1 MFKTRDVV
9 QLSLTTHYF
18 FDMKKKIIVIG
29 GGFAGLQFIKNLK
42 PGMFEVVLIDR
53 LNHHQFQ
60 PLFYQVATSQ
70 IEPTSI
76 SFPLRKIFQDRKD
89 VTVRMAEVLAAD
101 PQNMKVT
108 STAGTFEYDY
118 LVIAS
123 GGKTNYYGNNELE
136 KHTLSLKTTYE
147 AIKIRNE
154 ILENFENILN
164 SGSNAD
170 EGLFNI
176 VVVGGGPTG
185 VELSGAFAEIKRDIL
200 PKDFPGIDFSRLKI
214 HLLEGGDHTLNT
226 MSDLAKRSSE
236 KYLKSLGVQLRTGV
250 FVRNYDGSIL
260 QLSNGEHLESKNV
273 IWTAGITGNL
283 INGLSQEVTAPGKR
297 LRVDRTNRVEGYE
310 NIYAIGDI
318 AYMET
323 PKYPKGHPQVA
334 NVAINQGKNLAHN
347 FTRMFKGGKLAEY
360 EYRDLGSMA
369 TVGRNKA
376 IVDLPLVS
384 FHGYLAWYFWMF
396 LHLMLILSVR
406 NKLIIFIN
414 WAWNY
419 ITKNSSL
426 RLILK
431 IDPDK

>member
-1 MFKTRDVV
+1 MFNTREAVR
-9 QLSLTTHYF
+9 LSLTTHYF

-42 PGMFEVVLIDR
+42 PGSFEIMLIDR

-89 VTVRMAEVLAAD
+89 VTVRMAGVLAAD
-101 PQNMKVT
+101 PQNRSVMT
-108 STAGTFEYDY
+108 TAGVFEYDF
-118 LVIAS
+118 LVIAT
-123 GGKTNYYGNNELE
+123 GGKTNYYGNDELE

-147 AIKIRNE
+147 AIKIRNV

-164 SGSNAD
+164 SGGSAD

-185 VELSGAFAEIKRDIL
+185 VELSGAFAEIRRDIL
-200 PKDFPGIDFSRLKI
+200 PKDFPGIDFSRLNI
-214 HLLEGGDHTLNT
+214 YLLEGGKNTLGT
-226 MSDLAKRSSE
+226 MSPLAQKSSE
-236 KYLKSLGVQLRTGV
+236 KYLKGLGVNLRTGV
-250 FVRNYDGSIL
+250 FVRNYDGSTL
-260 QLSNGEHLESKNV
+260 QLSNGEFLRSKNV
-273 IWTAGITGNL
+273 IWTAGITGNI
-283 INGLSQEVTAPGKR
+283 INGLSPEVITKVNR
-297 LRVDRTNRVEGYE
+297 ITVDRMNRVAGYE

-318 AYMET
+318 ACMET

-334 NVAINQGKNLAHN
+334 NVAINQGRNLARN
-347 FTRMFKGGKLAEY
+347 FNRMLKGRKPVEY

-431 IDPDK
+431 MDS

>member
-1 MFKTRDVV
+1 
-9 QLSLTTHYF
+9 
-18 FDMKKKIIVIG
+18 MKKKIIVIG
-29 GGFAGLQFIKNLK
+29 GGFAGLQFIKHLK
-42 PGMFEVVLIDR
+42 PGFFNIMLIDR

-76 SFPLRKIFQDRKD
+76 SFPFRKIFQDRKD
-89 VTVRMAEVLAAD
+89 VTVRMGEVLAID
-101 PQNMKVT
+101 PRNKT
-108 STAGTFEYDY
+108 ATTTAGTFDWDV
-118 LVIAS
+118 LVMAT
-123 GGKTNYYGNNELE
+123 GGKTNYYGNPDLE
-136 KHTLSLKTTYE
+136 KNTLSLKSTYE

-154 ILENFENILN
+154 ILENFESILN
-164 SGSNAD
+164 SADGAD

-200 PKDFPGIDFSRLKI
+200 PRDFPGIDFSRLNVF
-214 HLLEGGDHTLNT
+214 LLEGGSHTLST
-226 MSDLAKRSSE
+226 MSPLAQRSSE
-236 KYLKSLGVQLRTGV
+236 KYLTGLGVKLRTGI
-250 FVRNYDGSIL
+250 FVRSYNGQTL
-260 QLSNGEHLESKNV
+260 TLSNGEFLKSRNV
-273 IWTAGITGNL
+273 IWTAGITGN
-283 INGLSQEVTAPGKR
+283 IVDGLSPEVITTANRIK
-297 LRVDRTNRVEGYE
+297 VDRTNRVTGYDD
-310 NIYAIGDI
+310 IYAIGDI
-318 AYMET
+318 ALMET

-334 NVAINQGKNLAHN
+334 NVAINQGRNLAHN
-347 FTRMFKGGKLAEY
+347 FNRISSGRRLSEY

-376 IVDLPLVS
+376 IVDLPPGS

-406 NKLIIFIN
+406 NKLIVFIN

-419 ITKNSSL
+419 VTKNSSL

-431 IDPDK
+431 ADP

>member
-1 MFKTRDVV
+1 MI
-9 QLSLTTHYF
+9 
-18 FDMKKKIIVIG
+18 KKIIVIG
-29 GGFAGLQFIKNLK
+29 GGFAGLQFIRNLK
-42 PGMFEVVLIDR
+42 PGVFEVMLIDR

-89 VTVRMAEVLAAD
+89 VTVRMAEVHSVDSKNRSIA
-101 PQNMKVT
+101 T
-108 STAGTFEYDY
+108 TAGNFSYDE

-123 GGKTNYYGNNELE
+123 GGKTNYYGNSELE
-136 KHTLSLKTTYE
+136 RHTLSLKTTYE
-147 AIKIRNE
+147 AIRIRNV

-164 SGSNAD
+164 ANEKAD

-214 HLLEGGDHTLNT
+214 HLLEGGDHTLHT
-226 MSDLAKRSSE
+226 MSPLAKKSSE
-236 KYLKSLGVQLRTGV
+236 KYLKELGVQLRTGV
-250 FVRNYDGSIL
+250 FVRNYDGTIL
-260 QLSNGEHLESKNV
+260 HLSNGEILESKNV
-273 IWTAGITGNL
+273 IWTAGITGNM
-283 INGLSQEVTAPGKR
+283 IMGLPQEVATSAMR
-297 LRVDRTNRVEGYE
+297 IRVDRTSRVQGYE

-334 NVAINQGKNLAHN
+334 NVAINQGKNLARN
-347 FTRMFKGGKLAEY
+347 FTRMVKGREPLEY

-431 IDPDK
+431 VNS

>member
-1 MFKTRDVV
+1 
-9 QLSLTTHYF
+9 
-18 FDMKKKIIVIG
+18 MKKKIIVIG
-29 GGFAGLQFIKNLK
+29 GGFAGLQFIKNLR
-42 PGMFEVVLIDR
+42 PGLFEVMLIDR

-89 VTVRMAEVLAAD
+89 VTVRMAEVQAVD
-101 PQNMKVT
+101 SQNSLVT
-108 STAGTFEYDY
+108 TTAGNFAYDE

-123 GGKTNYYGNNELE
+123 GGKTNYYGNSELE

-147 AIKIRNE
+147 AIKIRNVV
-154 ILENFENILN
+154 LENFENILN
-164 SGSNAD
+164 ANGQAD

-226 MSDLAKRSSE
+226 MSALARKSSE
-236 KYLKSLGVQLRTGV
+236 KYLRGLGVQLRTGV
-250 FVRNYDGSIL
+250 FVRNYDGATL
-260 QLSNGEHLESKNV
+260 QLSNGELLESKNV
-273 IWTAGITGNL
+273 IWTAGITGN
-283 INGLSQEVTAPGKR
+283 IIGGLSQEVTAPGMR
-297 LRVDRTNRVEGYE
+297 IRVDRTSRVKGYG

-334 NVAINQGKNLAHN
+334 NVAINQGKNLARN
-347 FTRMFKGGKLAEY
+347 FTRMTKGKKLAEY

-376 IVDLPLVS
+376 IVDLPMVS

-419 ITKNSSL
+419 FTKNSSL

-431 IDPDK
+431 VNS